1 MTWIKLE
8 DSFFTNKKIIDLTY
22 EAKLLYLEAMC
33 YASQHLTDG
42 QIPLQVIPHL
52 HVRGH
57 QRASRL
63 LRERGLWD
71 LTLEGEYQIVNYLE
85 YQTSKTQVE
94 KVKQN
99 TKNRVEAHRQ
109 RKAGNA
115 DVTALQKVGNANV
128 TASEPEPQTE
138 PEPDKKIKV
147 IENDQPFDDSDFKVF
162 WAAYPKKVKK
172 QNALKSYIK
181 AVKSATAQEIF
192 EGLIRYQRVC
202 GEDLKFV
209 ANPDSWLNQMRWTDV
224 YEVPTISTRQNQT
237 SNHFQS
243 VETLQPPRITENE
256 FFKPELTPEQLA
268 SRQKIIDQAKAN
280 TRGSRSA

>member
-1 MTWIKLE
+1 MTWIKL
-8 DSFFTNKKIIDLTY
+8 DDAFADHPKIADLSDRAFRVHIT
-22 EAKLLYLEAMC
+22 ALLYC
-33 YASQHLTDG
+33 GKYLTDG
-42 QIPLQVIPHL
+42 VIPEPIANRFCVSNARRIISKL
-52 HVRGH
+52 TDT
-57 QRASRL
+57 
-63 LRERGLWD
+63 GLWKVV
-71 LTLEGEYQIVNYLE
+71 EGGYEINDYLK
-85 YQTSKTQVE
+85 YQTSKAQAEME
-94 KVKQN
+94 KE
-99 TKNRVEAHRQ
+99 TNRLRAAKARKLRAEALRNGVTTTERSSTEAHTPTPTPTDS
-109 RKAGNA
+109 K
-115 DVTALQKVGNANV
+115 K
-128 TASEPEPQTE
+128 
-138 PEPDKKIKV
+138 KKIKV